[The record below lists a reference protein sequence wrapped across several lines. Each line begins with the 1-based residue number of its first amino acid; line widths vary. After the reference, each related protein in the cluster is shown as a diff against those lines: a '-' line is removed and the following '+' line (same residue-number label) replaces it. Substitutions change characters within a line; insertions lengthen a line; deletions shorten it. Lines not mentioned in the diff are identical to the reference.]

1 MSDKCKCPPEEPGVP
16 GWVVTYGDMMSLLLT
31 FFILLVSFSS
41 IQESKFKEAM
51 ESLQGALGVLEKYPT
66 AIEFK
71 TRIVPTPR
79 QTDSSEIYYMIR
91 KVEQYL
97 VETRQ
102 DDVVEVS
109 LEKDGVR
116 IRLKDRLMF
125 ASGSA
130 ELKPGALPVLDKIA
144 DLLDGAGKEVEVGG
158 HTDNVPIH
166 TERYPTNW
174 ELSAARAASVAR
186 YLQARGIAPERLRAV
201 GYGPYRPLADN
212 ATPEGRARNRRVEI
226 FMRLSEQQQRTL
238 EREKRQGLPLGTDE
252 ETRHG

>member
-71 TRIVPTPR
+71 SRIVPTPR

-91 KVEQYL
+91 KVEQSL

-201 GYGPYRPLADN
+201 GYGPYRPIADN

-226 FMRLSEQQQRTL
+226 FMRLSEQQRRTL

>member
-1 MSDKCKCPPEEPGVP
+1 MSNKCKCPPEEPGVP

-51 ESLQGALGVLEKYPT
+51 ESLQGALGVLDKYPT
-66 AIEFK
+66 ALDFK

-97 VETRQ
+97 VNAKL
-102 DDVVEVS
+102 DKAVDVS

-116 IRLKDRLMF
+116 IRIKDQLMF

-130 ELKPGALPVLDKIA
+130 SLRAAAHPVLDKVAELI
-144 DLLDGAGKEVEVGG
+144 DGAGQEVDVTG
-158 HTDNVPIH
+158 HTDTVPIH
-166 TERYPTNW
+166 SERYPSNW
-174 ELSAARAASVAR
+174 DLSAARAVSVAR
-186 YLQARGIAPERLRAV
+186 YLQARGIDPRRLRAV
-201 GYGPYRPLADN
+201 GCGPYQPLADN
-212 ATPEGRARNRRVEI
+212 ATPAGRARNRRVEI
-226 FMRLSEQQQRTL
+226 FMRLTPQQQRQL
-238 EREKRQGLPLGTDE
+238 QQQQRSGLPLTTDE
-252 ETRHG
+252 VNKHG

>member
-201 GYGPYRPLADN
+201 GYGPYRPIADN